1 MKKKMRDMKVGSKLL
16 GAFAIIVILYIIT
29 VVASVNAVRSVAGS
43 FEGFYNSPYHV
54 VSTAKDMR
62 TAIQGVARNM
72 LAVMVSSDEE
82 KKFYLE
88 EARKF
93 AKVIDEDRPVLKE
106 SSQATKT
113 MVDDLEQ
120 RLEVMSPTRDEIL
133 NLLDAGDEASAM
145 TLYKGEYEEKA
156 KEARSLLGEISDK
169 ASESADEYLMNAK
182 DVEKR
187 IIILIVVL
195 AVLILLITSVVWYR
209 ITRSLTVPIKKIQ
222 RAAKQIAQGNLDV
235 NVDVHSQNEL
245 GELAD
250 NIRETAAALNLY
262 VTEIQNGLTA
272 IGNGELNYTTDVVFR
287 GDFITLKNAMEKI
300 SVLLKESLQQIS
312 NSAEQVAA
320 GAEQM
325 SNSAQILS
333 QGASEQAGSV
343 EELAVSIN
351 EISDSVS
358 ENAQNAVKS
367 SKLAEE
373 VGEQVLDSNRQM
385 HEMAGT
391 IKQIKNNSDEI
402 TVIVREIEDIAFQ
415 TNILALN
422 ASVEAAR
429 AGEAG
434 RGFSVVANEV
444 RRLASKT
451 TSASKMTSELASK
464 TLEAVQESMSSAGKT
479 EQSLVK
485 VVQGMKD
492 VNGIVDNISEASVQQ
507 ADAISQ
513 IRKSIELISE
523 IVQGNS
529 ATSEESAAASE
540 ELSAQAQ
547 LLKSMVEQFQME

>member
-120 RLEVMSPTRDEIL
+120 RLEVMSPIRDEIL

-300 SVLLKESLQQIS
+300 SVLLKESLRQIS